1 MNRRE
6 VIRWTDP
13 FAESKL
19 LRRSRKIHNERMR
32 KYRSLPVLNRVW
44 WVELSIV
51 QASESDFSGRDSAST
66 LTFTP
71 QGFWLRSRRK
81 AKAYVDADHRAG
93 GSGSMYAVE
102 YRRCAVCGRTLLG
115 PEATAYRER
124 QRGLARLWAYPD
136 QGPQCN
142 LECKPH
148 GRGQD
153 GQRVTYRKDKA
164 A

>member
-1 MNRRE
+1 MNKGE
-6 VIRWTDP
+6 GIPQAGPVCET
-13 FAESKL
+13 KML
-19 LRRSRKIHNERMR
+19 LRSLKLHNKRKR

-124 QRGLARLWAYPD
+124 Q
-136 QGPQCN
+136 
-142 LECKPH
+142 
-148 GRGQD
+148 
-153 GQRVTYRKDKA
+153 
-164 A
+164 